1 VDITDI
7 IGEDD
12 MEDGEND
19 EDDEV
24 DPQNLAIPLETQRKP
39 TKREKLDEKRKIE
52 EYLDEHLPF
61 DVRSHASTPPDSRN
75 QKTNS
80 TTGRSLQTHSG

>member
-7 IGEDD
+7 IGGDEVGNG
-12 MEDGEND
+12 DGD
-19 EDDEV
+19 EDADEDHV
-24 DPQNLAIPLETQRKP
+24 AIPLETQRKR
-39 TKREKLDEKRKIE
+39 TKREKLGDKRKIE

-61 DVRSHASTPPDSRN
+61 EVYPRSTTSPDSRN

-80 TTGRSLQTHSG
+80 TTGRSLQIHSG

>member
-12 MEDGEND
+12 MENGGEDEDGEVESNIIQ
-19 EDDEV
+19 
-24 DPQNLAIPLETQRKP
+24 PGGPHNLANPLETQRKP

-61 DVRSHASTPPDSRN
+61 DVSSRSNDSP
-75 QKTNS
+75 
-80 TTGRSLQTHSG
+80 

>member
-12 MEDGEND
+12 MENGGEDEDGEVESNIIQ
-19 EDDEV
+19 
-24 DPQNLAIPLETQRKP
+24 PGPHNLANPLETQRKP

-61 DVRSHASTPPDSRN
+61 DVSSRSNDSP
-75 QKTNS
+75 
-80 TTGRSLQTHSG
+80 